1 MPGGPLRV
9 LGLRQPVLLT
19 LPMILIVLFLFYNY
33 QDTDASQ
40 RSLQTNQR
48 LTEQP
53 PKAAV
58 ISNGAEDSRCQAFPD
73 PGNIQII
80 IKTGATEAYEK
91 LLPQLMTTLGCS
103 RRVEIFSD
111 LEEQIGPY
119 HLHDALKNFDAE
131 MKQNHPDFEIY
142 RTQQEYQISGQD
154 VEELGKKHK
163 IVWNLDKYKFMHMV
177 QDTWNMH
184 PKLDWYLFIESDTYV
199 FWGNLN
205 LWLRQLNPTDRLY
218 LGSEAQIG
226 TQWFAHG
233 GSGFVLSGAL
243 MKHFAG
249 DDAAMATRNDKLLPD
264 ACCGDLIL
272 GRAIQ
277 KYTGVQVQNNWPWIN
292 GETPW
297 SIPYGPDRWCKPVI
311 TFHHVQPRQ
320 RSLIWNFEQQRNN
333 SEAPLLFQEISE
345 LAFPSENLVA
355 QREDWDNLSGAL
367 IENPGGQP
375 HTLQS
380 CLAACNYRDSCWQYR
395 YSDGECHITM
405 KGFRL
410 GAKKPPAAGRR
421 WISGWKTDKI
431 EAFRRENTCKEPEW
445 RDSDYAVRDSIF

>member
-1 MPGGPLRV
+1 M
-9 LGLRQPVLLT
+9 
-19 LPMILIVLFLFYNY
+19 FYSY
-33 QDTDASQ
+33 RDGYGSLK
-40 RSLQTNQR
+40 SLQSSQV
-48 LTEQP
+48 LPEQP
-53 PKAAV
+53 LKAAV
-58 ISNGAEDSRCQAFPD
+58 ISSGANEDVRCQAFPD
-73 PGNIQII
+73 PGNIQIV

-103 RRVEIFSD
+103 RHVEIFSD

-131 MKQNHPDFEIY
+131 MKLNHPDFEIY

-154 VEELGKKHK
+154 IEELAKKHK

-177 QDTWNMH
+177 QDTWTMH

-205 LWLRQLNPTDRLY
+205 LWLSQLNPADQLY

-226 TQWFAHG
+226 AQWFAHG

-249 DDAAMATRNDKLLPD
+249 ADAGMASRNDKLLPD

-277 KYTGVQVQNNWPWIN
+277 KYAGVQVQNNWPWIN

-297 SIPYGPDRWCKPVI
+297 TIPYNPERWCKPVI

-320 RSLIWNFEQQRNN
+320 RSIIWNFEQQRNSSVSDACHVPSCFRQTLN
-333 SEAPLLFQEISE
+333 RDIAGTAPLLR
-345 LAFPSENLVA
+345 NLRA
-355 QREDWDNLSGAL
+355 CLSF
-367 IENPGGQP
+367 
-375 HTLQS
+375 
-380 CLAACNYRDSCWQYR
+380 W
-395 YSDGECHITM
+395 
-405 KGFRL
+405 K
-410 GAKKPPAAGRR
+410 
-421 WISGWKTDKI
+421 SGSS
-431 EAFRRENTCKEPEW
+431 A
-445 RDSDYAVRDSIF
+445 